1 MRVCDHVGAAGRD
14 AEERGGKAF
23 ELNRAFV
30 SRSGNSEGLG
40 VLAIEDMESLL
51 LNGGRD
57 DFLQGAVDGF
67 CRATAVGA
75 VEHRDS
81 SGMMVLDV
89 EG

>member
-1 MRVCDHVGAAGRD
+1 MRVRDHMGAAGRD

-30 SRSGNSEGLG
+30 SRSSNSEGLG

-67 CRATAVGA
+67 RRATALGA

-81 SGMMVLDV
+81 SGMVVLDV